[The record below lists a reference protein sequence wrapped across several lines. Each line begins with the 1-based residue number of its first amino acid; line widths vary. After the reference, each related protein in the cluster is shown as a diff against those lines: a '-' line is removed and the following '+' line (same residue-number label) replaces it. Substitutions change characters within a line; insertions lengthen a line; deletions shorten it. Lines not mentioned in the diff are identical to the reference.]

1 MNPRQRRGLV
11 MLVLAGLGA
20 CAVFV
25 GVASYVSQV
34 NAEVGPR
41 TTVYLA
47 AKDIAPFE
55 AVTPADVRV
64 EQIPTK
70 YVTDTT
76 VTRVSDFL
84 GQKTMTGVKAG
95 SYLSSEVLT
104 SSSSLA
110 DGMREVSVNFDA
122 ADGINGR
129 VQPGDRVDVVAA
141 FAARQANDNQV
152 DQSVRRAEL
161 PYNIAGIVVSQ
172 ALVVSVGERT
182 PIGIE
187 VGAATDGNPN
197 PGDVV
202 PVTFALSVAN
212 ATKLAY
218 AEAFSVKMRL
228 MRSGNNESGRGYK
241 AADKAFSDL
250 GLPPLLQ
257 PTSAPA
263 APKATSKAKPKAK
276 AKAKPKAGSTPSAT
290 PSPST
295 APTSAAAAA
304 GSR

>member
-1 MNPRQRRGLV
+1 VNPRQRRGLV
-11 MLVLAGLGA
+11 MLILAAVGA

-47 AKDIAPFE
+47 ARDIPPFA
-55 AVTPADVRV
+55 AVTPDDVRTV
-64 EQIPTK
+64 AIPTK

-76 VTRVSDFL
+76 VTDEAQYL
-84 GQKTMTGVKAG
+84 GQKTVTTVKSG
-95 SYLSSEVLT
+95 SYLSREILT

-141 FAARQANDNQV
+141 FAARQNNENQV
-152 DQSVRRAEL
+152 DQNVRRAQL

-172 ALVVSVGERT
+172 ALVVSVGEKT
-182 PIGIE
+182 PRGID

-197 PGDVV
+197 PEEVV
-202 PVTFALSVAN
+202 PVTFALDVSS
-212 ATKLAY
+212 ATRLAY

-228 MRSGNNESGRGYK
+228 MRSGNNETGRKVRGR
-241 AADKAFSDL
+241 DGSFSDL
-250 GLPPLLQ
+250 GLPGLLRQKTAASTEQ
-257 PTSAPA
+257 P
-263 APKATSKAKPKAK
+263 
-276 AKAKPKAGSTPSAT
+276 
-290 PSPST
+290 
-295 APTSAAAAA
+295 PTGTKTGTDAAAA
-304 GSR
+304 GATP

>member
-1 MNPRQRRGLV
+1 
-11 MLVLAGLGA
+11 MLVLAAVGA

-47 AKDIAPFE
+47 ARNIPPFS
-55 AVTPADVRV
+55 AVTPDDVRT

-76 VTRVSDFL
+76 VTDEAQYL
-84 GQKTMTGVKAG
+84 GQKTLTTVKSG
-95 SYLSSEVLT
+95 SYLSREVLT

-141 FAARQANDNQV
+141 FAARQSSDNQV
-152 DQSVRRAEL
+152 DQNVRRAQL
-161 PYNIAGIVVSQ
+161 PYNVAGIVVSQ
-172 ALVVSVGERT
+172 ALVVSVGEKT
-182 PIGIE
+182 PRGID

-197 PGDVV
+197 PEEVV
-202 PVTFALSVAN
+202 PVTFALKVSE
-212 ATKLAY
+212 ATRLAY

-228 MRSGNNESGRGYK
+228 MRSGNNESGKKVGSS
-241 AADKAFSDL
+241 DSAFSDL
-250 GLPPLLQ
+250 RLPDLLRQ
-257 PTSAPA
+257 KTSGAA
-263 APKATSKAKPKAK
+263 DDRGAPKDPAKNDQGGDSPS
-276 AKAKPKAGSTPSAT
+276 GTPSGGT
-290 PSPST
+290 GT
-295 APTSAAAAA
+295 GGTQ
-304 GSR
+304 

>member
-11 MLVLAGLGA
+11 MLVLAALGA

-41 TTVYLA
+41 TTVYVA
-47 AKDIAPFE
+47 AKDIPPFA
-55 AVTPADVRV
+55 AVEPALLRTV
-64 EQIPTK
+64 EVPTK

-76 VTRVSDFL
+76 VTKEADFL
-84 GQKTMTGVKAG
+84 GQKAVTTIHRG
-95 SYLSSEVLT
+95 SYLTTEMLT

-129 VQPGDRVDVVAA
+129 VRPGDHVDVIAA
-141 FAARQANDNQV
+141 FAARQGNANQV

-161 PYNIAGIVVSQ
+161 PYNVAGIVVSQ
-172 ALVVSVGERT
+172 ALVVSVGEKT

-197 PGDVV
+197 PEEVV
-202 PVTFALSVAN
+202 PVTFALTVAD
-212 ATKLAY
+212 ATRLAY

-228 MRSGNNESGRGYK
+228 MRSGNNESGK
-241 AADKAFSDL
+241 AYNDRDAAFNDL
-250 GLPPLLQ
+250 GLSELLA
-257 PTSAPA
+257 SRAPGSKPAKSTKA
-263 APKATSKAKPKAK
+263 AKK
-276 AKAKPKAGSTPSAT
+276 
-290 PSPST
+290 
-295 APTSAAAAA
+295 
-304 GSR
+304 

>member
-1 MNPRQRRGLV
+1 MNPRQRRGLL
-11 MLVLAGLGA
+11 MLVVAAAGA
-20 CAVFV
+20 TAVFV

-47 AKDIAPFE
+47 AKDIPPFA
-55 AVTPADVRV
+55 AVTPQDVRAV
-64 EQIPTK
+64 QIPTK

-76 VTRVSDFL
+76 VTRQSDFL
-84 GQKTMTGVKAG
+84 GQKTMTTVKAG

-110 DGMREVSVNFDA
+110 DGMREVSINFDA

-141 FAARQANDNQV
+141 FAARQSNANQV
-152 DQSVRRAEL
+152 DQSVRRAQL
-161 PYNIAGIVVSQ
+161 PYNVAGIVVLQ
-172 ALVVSVGERT
+172 ALVVSVGEKT

-197 PGDVV
+197 PEMVV
-202 PVTFALSVAN
+202 PVTFALTVAD
-212 ATKLAY
+212 ATRLAY

-228 MRSGNNESGRGYK
+228 MRSGNNESGK
-241 AADKAFSDL
+241 AYRASDRSFSDL
-250 GLPPLLQ
+250 SLPPLLQ
-257 PTSAPA
+257 PAP
-263 APKATSKAKPKAK
+263 
-276 AKAKPKAGSTPSAT
+276 
-290 PSPST
+290 
-295 APTSAAAAA
+295 APTSKPAPKTTSKVATAKSTAKASAKSTA
-304 GSR
+304 GGR

>member
-1 MNPRQRRGLV
+1 MNPRQRRGLL
-11 MLVLAGLGA
+11 MLVVAAAGA
-20 CAVFV
+20 TAVFV

-47 AKDIAPFE
+47 AKDIPPFA
-55 AVTPADVRV
+55 AVTPQDVRAV
-64 EQIPTK
+64 QIPTK

-76 VTRVSDFL
+76 VTRQSDFL
-84 GQKTMTGVKAG
+84 GQKTMTTVKAG

-110 DGMREVSVNFDA
+110 DGMREVSINFDA

-141 FAARQANDNQV
+141 FAARQSNANQV
-152 DQSVRRAEL
+152 DQSVRRAQL
-161 PYNIAGIVVSQ
+161 PYNVAGIVVLQ
-172 ALVVSVGERT
+172 ALVVSVGEKT

-197 PGDVV
+197 PEMVV
-202 PVTFALSVAN
+202 PVTFALTVAD
-212 ATKLAY
+212 ATRLAY

-228 MRSGNNESGRGYK
+228 MRSGNNESGK
-241 AADKAFSDL
+241 AYRASDRSFSDL
-250 GLPPLLQ
+250 SLPPLLQ
-257 PTSAPA
+257 PAP
-263 APKATSKAKPKAK
+263 
-276 AKAKPKAGSTPSAT
+276 
-290 PSPST
+290 
-295 APTSAAAAA
+295 APTSKPAPKTTSKVATATSTAKATAKSTA